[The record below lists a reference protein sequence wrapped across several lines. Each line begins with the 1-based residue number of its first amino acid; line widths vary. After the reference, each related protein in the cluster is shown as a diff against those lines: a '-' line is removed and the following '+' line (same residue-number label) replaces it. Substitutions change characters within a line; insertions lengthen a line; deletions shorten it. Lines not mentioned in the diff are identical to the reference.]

1 MHIPLL
7 LSTSC
12 YSEWHP
18 DAFRCHQ
25 STVRKVICCSL
36 FHTQIEL
43 PVPVRPAAQRCVK
56 DCSVGPGRG
65 LCYFLFFP
73 SIAFLLFTYDI
84 SNHHLVNTSS
94 LLFFLFYLLSYFV
107 LPPPFVT
114 LFMLLSFHLTRLGFI
129 DTSSQA
135 ERSLSFMR
143 WSSSSPSMRCD
154 LVLFLF
160 LSFLHEWLLGDY
172 FKTLKMI

>member
-1 MHIPLL
+1 MFSILL
-7 LSTSC
+7 FISPAAISWGKLTFSCSVPCIYPCSFQPAIC

-107 LPPPFVT
+107 LPLPFVT

-143 WSSSSPSMRCD
+143 
-154 LVLFLF
+154 
-160 LSFLHEWLLGDY
+160 
-172 FKTLKMI
+172 